1 METVIKCEKIK
12 EWNGKPIYSIG
23 TSDGQGGESFAREIP
38 IGTPVSELVF
48 EPNGNYPTKV
58 KWNKPQSGG
67 GGGFQKQRSGN
78 ESFALSYSKDLV
90 VAGKVDIKNIF
101 TVADKMYDWL
111 NSKKETVKEQPKQE
125 VKSPTK
131 DSNDNLPF

>member
-58 KWNKPQSGG
+58 KWNKPNQQGG
-67 GGGFQKQRSGN
+67 GGSRMRSGN

-90 VAGKVDIKNIF
+90 VAGKVDIKQILE
-101 TVADKMYDWL
+101 TADKLYTWL
-111 NSKKETVKEQPKQE
+111 ESKKQ
-125 VKSPTK
+125 TK
-131 DSNDNLPF
+131 